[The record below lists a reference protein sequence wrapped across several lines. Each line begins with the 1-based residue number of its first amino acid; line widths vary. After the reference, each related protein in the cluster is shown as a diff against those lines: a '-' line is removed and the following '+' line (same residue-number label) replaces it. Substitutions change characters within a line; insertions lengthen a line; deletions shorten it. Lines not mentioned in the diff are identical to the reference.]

1 METLASPLVS
11 PDFSTVLSDPASLV
25 HECAKVEVDL
35 RDMFNAFCFK
45 CRRITMSVPTGATAN
60 EQICYLRFQVGV
72 FQQLQAYG
80 LVVDDNPHNE
90 VEDNHL
96 DGVIIYPEE
105 A

>member
-1 METLASPLVS
+1 
-11 PDFSTVLSDPASLV
+11 
-25 HECAKVEVDL
+25 
-35 RDMFNAFCFK
+35 
-45 CRRITMSVPTGATAN
+45 MSVPTGATAN